1 MRLAAGLLSDQKC
14 RKYRSKIKSIESIAV
29 RSKVLK
35 AGDYKVNPFLGEEGA
50 TVAVTG
56 VLKMFSHINWQSL
69 VKTERKKII
78 FNNKVPTFLVYIYEN
93 IVQVC
98 VAKKTL
104 QSWSSL
110 ILNST
115 SFSRKRNAGSL
126 TNDNTMKQ

>member
-1 MRLAAGLLSDQKC
+1 MRLAAGLLSDQKY

-69 VKTERKKII
+69 VKNEREKK
-78 FNNKVPTFLVYIYEN
+78 
-93 IVQVC
+93 
-98 VAKKTL
+98 
-104 QSWSSL
+104 
-110 ILNST
+110 
-115 SFSRKRNAGSL
+115 
-126 TNDNTMKQ
+126 